1 MLGHVYRQFRILN
14 ERIFRTRYMLKRKHS
29 EMNAAERVTQLLKDN
44 KVVVFSKSFCPFC
57 VKVKAL
63 FDSIP
68 VEYKALEL
76 DLIGEDGV
84 AVQEALFEKTKQ
96 KTVPNVFVNGKHV
109 GGCDDTI
116 QAHKD
121 GRLAELLSGVKY
133 DYDLIVIGGGSGG
146 LAASKEAA
154 SFGKKVA
161 VCDFVVPTPQGTTW
175 GLGGTCVN
183 VGCIPKK
190 LMHKAAIIGEDLKDA
205 RAFGWDVPEQV
216 LHSWTNMVNEVQSYV
231 KSLNFG
237 YRKVLR
243 EKTVTY
249 LNAYAQFVDAHT
261 IKVTDKKNNVQHITA
276 RDFIIAVGGRPNYP
290 DIPGAKEYSITSD
303 DLFSLKYHPGKCL
316 IVGASYIA
324 LECAGFLHAVGMDCT
339 IMVRSIL
346 LRGFDQQLAEMIGD
360 HMMGHGV
367 KFIRPCVPTKIEK
380 VSDGKPGLYKV
391 SGKMESGEIVEGEY
405 NTILFAVG
413 RSACTDNIGLDN
425 IGVKLN
431 PSNGKILVNK
441 EERTSV
447 NNVYAIG
454 DVIDGKLELTP
465 VAIQAG
471 KLLAQ
476 RLYNNQTILTDYVNV
491 PTTVFTPLEY
501 GFVGLSEEDAVA
513 RYGKDDIEVYHSSY
527 QPLEYALTNRDKC
540 YGKLVCV
547 KSKGE
552 RVVGFHVLGPNAGEI
567 TQGFALGVKLGAKK
581 SDFDN
586 LIGIHPTTAE
596 VFTSLSITKS
606 SGESVEKTPC

>member
-1 MLGHVYRQFRILN
+1 
-14 ERIFRTRYMLKRKHS
+14 MLKRKHS
-29 EMNAAERVTQLLKDN
+29 KMNASERVDQLLKDHR
-44 KVVVFSKSFCPFC
+44 VTIFSKSYCPFC

-63 FDSIP
+63 FDSLH
-68 VEYKALEL
+68 VGYKALEL

-84 AVQEALFEKTKQ
+84 AIQQALFERTKQ
-96 KTVPNVFVNGKHV
+96 KTVPNVFVNGKHI
-109 GGCDDTI
+109 GGCDATI
-116 QAHKD
+116 QANAD
-121 GRLAELLSGVKY
+121 GRLGELLSGVHY

-161 VCDFVVPTPQGTTW
+161 VCDFVVPSPQGTTW

-205 RAFGWDVPEQV
+205 KTFGWEVPEQV
-216 LHSWTNMVNEVQSYV
+216 LHNWSNMVDEVQKYV

-243 EKTVTY
+243 EKSVTY

-261 IKVTDKKNNVQHITA
+261 VKVTDKKNKIQHITA
-276 RDFIIAVGGRPNYP
+276 RDFIIAVGGRPKYP
-290 DIPGAKEYSITSD
+290 DIPGAKEYGVTSD

-324 LECAGFLHAVGMDCT
+324 LECAGFLHGVGVDCT
-339 IMVRSIL
+339 VMVRSIL
-346 LRGFDQQLAEMIGD
+346 LRGFDQQLAEMIGK
-360 HMMGHGV
+360 HMTEHGM
-367 KFIRPCVPTKIEK
+367 KLIRPCVPTKIEK

-391 SGKMESGEIVEGEY
+391 SGKMDSGEIVEGEY

-413 RSACTDNIGLDN
+413 RTACTENIGLED
-425 IGVKLN
+425 IDVKIN
-431 PSNGKILVNK
+431 PSNGKIIVDK

-447 NNVYAIG
+447 SNIYAVG

-476 RLYNNQTILTDYVNV
+476 RLYNNQTVLTDYINV

-501 GFVGLSEEDAVA
+501 GFVGLSEEDAVK
-513 RYGKDDIEVYHSSY
+513 RYGKDDIEVYHSFF
-527 QPLEYALTNRDKC
+527 QPLEYALTDRDSNKC

-547 KSKGE
+547 KSEGE
-552 RVVGFHVLGPNAGEI
+552 CVVGFHLLSPNAGEI
-567 TQGFALGVKLGAKK
+567 TQGFAIGVKLRAKK
-581 SDFDN
+581 SDFAS
-586 LIGIHPTTAE
+586 LIGIHPTAAE
-596 VFTSLSITKS
+596 IFTTMNITKS
-606 SGESVEKTPC
+606 SGESVAKTSC